1 MEGTCGPSVRAGTRA
16 SKDPRHGLLEAFA
29 AAAGARATS
38 SSEVI
43 SQPRAKRG
51 IMVNRTICALALIV
65 MAPITL
71 AATAGPKS
79 FASPEAGI
87 AALVEAVKVD
97 DQPMLHGI
105 LGSHGSKLTSSGDA
119 VADRQNRE
127 TFLKAYGE
135 AHKLVLEGNTKATL
149 VIGQDEWPMPIPL
162 VKSDGGWRFD
172 TQQGEKEI
180 LARRIGRNEMAAIQV
195 CLAIVDAE
203 REYATLDLDSDG
215 IPEYAPKFVSA
226 PGKRDGL
233 YWQTKTDDPLSPL
246 GPLLATATQEGYTR
260 SASRPLAPYHGYF
273 YRILTRQGKDA
284 PGGAYDYFVNG
295 KMIGGFAVIAY
306 PARYGASGVMSF
318 IVNHDGVVYEKDLG
332 KNTAAIA
339 SKMTTF
345 NPDASWKRP

>member
-1 MEGTCGPSVRAGTRA
+1 
-16 SKDPRHGLLEAFA
+16 
-29 AAAGARATS
+29 
-38 SSEVI
+38 
-43 SQPRAKRG
+43 
-51 IMVNRTICALALIV
+51 
-65 MAPITL
+65 
-71 AATAGPKS
+71 
-79 FASPEAGI
+79 
-87 AALVEAVKVD
+87 
-97 DQPMLHGI
+97 
-105 LGSHGSKLTSSGDA
+105 
-119 VADRQNRE
+119 
-127 TFLKAYGE
+127 
-135 AHKLVLEGNTKATL
+135 
-149 VIGQDEWPMPIPL
+149 MPIPL